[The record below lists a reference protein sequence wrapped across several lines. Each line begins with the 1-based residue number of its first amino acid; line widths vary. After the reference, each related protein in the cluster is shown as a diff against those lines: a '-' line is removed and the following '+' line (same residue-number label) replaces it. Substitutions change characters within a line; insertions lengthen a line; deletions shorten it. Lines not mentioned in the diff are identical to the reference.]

1 MDGIENSRGRWEY
14 APPLK
19 SWLDVFGRYALCI
32 GSFDRRALRS
42 GDAVANF
49 CHKSGISDSPLS
61 RPTGDPNRTRGWSA
75 IEAFMYQNHLSLPQ
89 STSNAFI
96 ESDPSQEIAQ
106 AQTKIAKLVSCGHR
120 WIHGTFLEDRP
131 VKLPET

>member
-49 CHKSGISDSPLS
+49 CHKSGTSDSPLS
-61 RPTGDPNRTRGWSA
+61 GPTGDANRTPGWSA
-75 IEAFMYQNHLSLPQ
+75 IEAVRYQNHLSLPD
-89 STSNAFI
+89 STSKAVVA
-96 ESDPSQEIAQ
+96 SDPSREMAQ
-106 AQTKIAKLVSCGHR
+106 AQAKIAKFVSCGHR